1 MKIKYNKNSKTTN
14 MKKQITKAVAA
25 IVLLASGFLASANE
39 SGREISLSTENQKA
53 VVLNMNNIKVGTHI
67 SLRDKHGKLLFEDIA
82 DANQYGKVFNLSLL
96 EKGEL
101 QLEIENDETLEIMS
115 IELTASS
122 ATIKAGSDQ
131 LFQKPIVKHSGES
144 MKIYF
149 GESEDGMKITVL
161 DQYGDVAF
169 KDKVEAGDG
178 DGSLKRYDVSKLSSG
193 KYNIQ
198 FTANGRS
205 FYHTITLD

>member
-1 MKIKYNKNSKTTN
+1 
-14 MKKQITKAVAA
+14 
-25 IVLLASGFLASANE
+25 
-39 SGREISLSTENQKA
+39 
-53 VVLNMNNIKVGTHI
+53 
-67 SLRDKHGKLLFEDIA
+67 
-82 DANQYGKVFNLSLL
+82 L

-115 IELTASS
+115 IEVTASS

-149 GESEDGMKITVL
+149 GESEDGMKVTVL
-161 DQYGDVAF
+161 DQYGGVAF
-169 KDKVEAGDG
+169 KDKVEAR

>member
-1 MKIKYNKNSKTTN
+1 MKIKYNNSKTTK

-39 SGREISLSTENQKA
+39 SEREISLSTENQKA
-53 VVLNMNNIKVGTHI
+53 VVLKMNNIKAGTQI
-67 SLRDKHGKLLFEDIA
+67 SLRDENGKLLFEDKA

-96 EKGEL
+96 EKGQL
-101 QLEIENDETLEIMS
+101 QLEIENEETLEIMS
-115 IELTASS
+115 IEVTESAAS
-122 ATIKAGSDQ
+122 IKKGSEQ
-131 LFQKPIVKHSGES
+131 VFNKPIVKHNGDQ

-149 GESEDGMKITVL
+149 GESQSGMKITVL

-169 KDKVEAGDG
+169 KDRVKSSDS
-178 DGSLKRYDVSKLSSG
+178 SLKRYDVSKLSSG

-198 FTANGRS
+198 FTADGRS

>member
-1 MKIKYNKNSKTTN
+1 

-39 SGREISLSTENQKA
+39 SEREISLSTENQKA
-53 VVLNMNNIKVGTHI
+53 VVLQMNNIKAGTQI
-67 SLRDKHGKLLFEDIA
+67 SLRDENGKLLFEDKA

-96 EKGEL
+96 EKGQL
-101 QLEIENDETLEIMS
+101 QLEIENEETLEIMS
-115 IELTASS
+115 IEVTESAAS
-122 ATIKAGSDQ
+122 IKSGSEKV
-131 LFQKPIVKHSGES
+131 FQKPIIKQNGEL

-149 GESEDGMKITVL
+149 GDEESGMKITVL

-169 KDKVEAGDG
+169 KDKVEAG
-178 DGSLKRYDVSKLSSG
+178 SALKRYDVSKLSG

-198 FTANGRS
+198 FTADGRS

>member
-1 MKIKYNKNSKTTN
+1 MKN
-14 MKKQITKAVAA
+14 QITKAVAA
-25 IVLLASGFLASANE
+25 IVLLASGFMASANE
-39 SGREISLSTENQKA
+39 SEREISLSTENQKA
-53 VVLNMNNIKVGTHI
+53 VVLRMNNIKEGTQI
-67 SLRDKHGKLLFEDIA
+67 SLIDQSGKLLFEDRA

-101 QLEIENDETLEIMS
+101 QLEIENGETLETMS
-115 IELTASS
+115 ILVTDSS
-122 ATIKAGSDQ
+122 ASIEQGSEKV
-131 LFQKPIVKHSGES
+131 FHKPIVKHSGES

-149 GESEDGMKITVL
+149 GESAANMKITVL

-169 KDKVEAGDG
+169 KDNIKEGAS
-178 DGSLKRYDVSKLSSG
+178 SLKRYDVSKLSSG

-198 FTANGRS
+198 FTADGRS

>member
-1 MKIKYNKNSKTTN
+1 MKIKYNRNSKTTN

-25 IVLLASGFLASANE
+25 IILLASGFLASANE

-53 VVLNMNNIKVGTHI
+53 VVLNMNNIKIGTHI
-67 SLRDKHGKLLFEDIA
+67 SLRDEHGKLLFEDIA

-101 QLEIENDETLEIMS
+101 QLEIENNETLEIMS
-115 IELTASS
+115 IEVTASS
-122 ATIKAGSDQ
+122 AAIMAGSDQ
-131 LFQKPIVKHSGES
+131 LFQKPIVKHNGES

-149 GESEDGMKITVL
+149 GKSEHGMNVTML

-169 KDKVEAGDG
+169 KDKVGEG

>member
-1 MKIKYNKNSKTTN
+1 MKN
-14 MKKQITKAVAA
+14 QITKTVAA

-39 SGREISLSTENQKA
+39 SEREISLSTENQKA
-53 VVLNMNNIKVGTHI
+53 VVLKMNNIKAGTQI
-67 SLRDKHGKLLFEDIA
+67 SLRDDNGKLLFEDKA

-101 QLEIENDETLEIMS
+101 QLEIENGETLEVMS
-115 IELTASS
+115 ILVTDSS
-122 ATIKAGSDQ
+122 ASIEEGSEKV
-131 LFQKPIVKHSGES
+131 FHKPIVKHNGES

-149 GESEDGMKITVL
+149 GASSNMKITVL
-161 DQYGDVAF
+161 DQFGDVAF
-169 KDKVEAGDG
+169 KDNIKEDAS
-178 DGSLKRYDVSKLSSG
+178 SLKRYDVSKLSSG

-198 FTANGRS
+198 FTADGRS

>member
-1 MKIKYNKNSKTTN
+1 

-39 SGREISLSTENQKA
+39 SEREISLSTENQKA
-53 VVLNMNNIKVGTHI
+53 VVLKMENIKVGTHI
-67 SLRDKHGKLLFEDIA
+67 SLRDENGKLLFEDRA
-82 DANQYGKVFNLSLL
+82 DGSHYGKVFNLTLL

-101 QLEIENDETLEIMS
+101 QLEIENNETLEVMS
-115 IELTASS
+115 IEVTESS
-122 ATIKAGSDQ
+122 ASIKSGSERV
-131 LFQKPIVKHSGES
+131 FKKPIVKHNGES

-149 GESEDGMKITVL
+149 GESQSGMKITVL

-169 KDKVEAGDG
+169 RDNAKS
-178 DGSLKRYDVSKLSSG
+178 GSALKRYDVSKLSG

-198 FTANGRS
+198 FTADGRS

>member
-39 SGREISLSTENQKA
+39 SEREISLSTENQKA

-67 SLRDKHGKLLFEDIA
+67 SLRDEHGKLLFEDIA
-82 DANQYGKVFNLSLL
+82 DANQYGKIFNLSLL

-101 QLEIENDETLEIMS
+101 QLEIENDETLEVMS
-115 IELTASS
+115 IEVTASS
-122 ATIKAGSDQ
+122 ASIKAGSDQ
-131 LFQKPIVKHSGES
+131 LFQKPIVKHNGES

-149 GESEDGMKITVL
+149 GESEDGMKVTVL

-169 KDKVEAGDG
+169 KDKVEAG

>member
-1 MKIKYNKNSKTTN
+1 

-25 IVLLASGFLASANE
+25 IVLLASGFLVSANE
-39 SGREISLSTENQKA
+39 SEREISLSTENQKA
-53 VVLNMNNIKVGTHI
+53 VVLKMNNIKAGTQI
-67 SLRDKHGKLLFEDIA
+67 SLRDENGKLLFEDKA

-96 EKGEL
+96 EKGQL
-101 QLEIENDETLEIMS
+101 QLEIENEETLEIMA
-115 IELTASS
+115 IEVTESS
-122 ATIKAGSDQ
+122 ASIMAGSEKV
-131 LFQKPIVKHSGES
+131 FQKPIVKHNGES

-149 GESEDGMKITVL
+149 GEGESGMKITVL

-169 KDKVEAGDG
+169 KDKVEAG
-178 DGSLKRYDVSKLSSG
+178 SALKRYDVSKLSG

-198 FTANGRS
+198 FTADGRS